1 MDCRPPDSS
10 VRVILQAGIL
20 EWVTISFSLDALLFT
35 QFVQQITEGEAGE
48 EIWSSVDSYFSFL
61 CL

>member
-10 VRVILQAGIL
+10 VCVILQAGIL